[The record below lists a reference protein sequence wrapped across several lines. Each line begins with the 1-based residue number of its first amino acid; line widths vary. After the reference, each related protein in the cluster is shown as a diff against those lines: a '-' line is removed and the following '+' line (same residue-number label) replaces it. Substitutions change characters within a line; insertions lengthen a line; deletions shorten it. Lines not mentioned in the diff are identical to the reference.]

1 MESNIE
7 YAVEEEM
14 GVDDFLEEY
23 RAYVSEK
30 DIQDLITMF
39 NQTKK
44 DYEERNTEVE

>member
-1 MESNIE
+1 MEIDE
-7 YAVEEEM
+7 
-14 GVDDFLEEY
+14 FLTEY
-23 RAYVSEK
+23 REYVAEK